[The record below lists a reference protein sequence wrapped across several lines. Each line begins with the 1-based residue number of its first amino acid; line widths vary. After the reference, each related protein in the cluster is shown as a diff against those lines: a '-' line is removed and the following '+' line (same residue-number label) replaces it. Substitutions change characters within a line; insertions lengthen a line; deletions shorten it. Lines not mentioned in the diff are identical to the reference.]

1 MHKETKK
8 ISGFSLVELLIGLFI
23 GSLLL
28 AWGIPN
34 YRDFK
39 IRKQVTDIA
48 NQTVYSLSFARAEA
62 VRYGTNVTVSP
73 NNGTWQD
80 GWTTTAIGVDGNPD
94 RVLAE
99 QGPIDNDVVFTQTG
113 SLSGDLIFNRIGGL
127 EGGSAGRFE
136 IASTEVSGVDRSVII
151 SLNGTTRVIEL

>member
-1 MHKETKK
+1 MA
-8 ISGFSLVELLIGLFI
+8 LFI

-39 IRKQVTDIA
+39 IRKHVTDVA

-73 NNGTWQD
+73 NDGSWQN

-94 RVLAE
+94 RVLAVQE
-99 QGPIDNDVVFTQTG
+99 PIDDIVVFSQEGPLNGTLT
-113 SLSGDLIFNRIGGL
+113 FNRIGGL
-127 EGGSAGRFE
+127 TGGNSGRFD
-136 IASTEVSGVDRSVII
+136 ITSTEASGVDRMVTI
-151 SLNGTTRVIEL
+151 SLNGTSKVVQL